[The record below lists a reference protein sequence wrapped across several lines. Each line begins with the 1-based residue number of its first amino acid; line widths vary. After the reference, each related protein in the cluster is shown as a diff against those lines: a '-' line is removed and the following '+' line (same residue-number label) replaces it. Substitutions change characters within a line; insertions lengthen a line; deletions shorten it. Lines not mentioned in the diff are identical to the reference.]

1 VKFTIPDTIYIMG
14 ILHTV
19 QIRPFDESD
28 ADESMAV
35 GIYKAD
41 GRQILIDATQP
52 SHLHPEIFLHEI
64 TEGVNSILDLNLKH
78 YQICAM
84 GLGFHDVFRNQL
96 TEEAE

>member
-1 VKFTIPDTIYIMG
+1 MKFTIPDTIYIMG

-78 YQICAM
+78 YQICAA
-84 GLGFHDVFRNQL
+84 GVAYADVLNQL
-96 TEEAE
+96 EAG

>member
-1 VKFTIPDTIYIMG
+1 MKFTIPDTIYIMG

-84 GLGFHDVFRNQL
+84 GIAFHDVLNQL
-96 TEEAE
+96 VREVE